1 MSLRA
6 KRRGNVAEI
15 AAALGGGGHVK
26 AAGCTLYMTMD
37 EALKLIKAKLEEAIK
52 AL

>member
-6 KRRGNVAEI
+6 KRRGDVAKI
-15 AAALGGGGHVK
+15 AADLGGGGHVK
-26 AAGCTLYMTMD
+26 AAGCTLYMPLD
-37 EALKLIKAKLEEAIK
+37 QAVNLIKEKMEEAIK